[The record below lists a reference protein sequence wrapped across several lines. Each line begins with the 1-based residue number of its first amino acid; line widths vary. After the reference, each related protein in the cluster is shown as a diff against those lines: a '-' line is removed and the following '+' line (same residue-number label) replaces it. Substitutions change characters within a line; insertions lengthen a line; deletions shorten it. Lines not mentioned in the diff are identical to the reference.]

1 MVSPTL
7 IYAIDT
13 NGIYFLESQYTFGM
27 GQVTENQ
34 GQEDLLLLIW
44 VIRPPEQILGV
55 LIPTREKRI
64 KLSNP
69 FQY

>member
-13 NGIYFLESQYTFGM
+13 IGIYFLESQYTFGM

-34 GQEDLLLLIW
+34 GQEDLLLIW

-55 LIPTREKRI
+55 THPGKNI
-64 KLSNP
+64 
-69 FQY
+69 

>member
-13 NGIYFLESQYTFGM
+13 IGIYFLESQYTFGM

-44 VIRPPEQILGV
+44 VIRPPEQILGI